1 MLLYATHCV
10 CVAPGGE
17 AEAELLPPAAR
28 LDGTAPLA
36 CNVGIEQAREAR
48 LWCMKLLAQMLQ
60 AFPAPSHFAP
70 YLPLLFGAAAPVMHR
85 MHTHYT
91 QSPAGLLVTVLAM
104 AQQPATLPLLLDAP
118 TELLPCVIR
127 CISARKCAPSVL
139 DATLSL
145 VEALLDQLPRATAPR
160 AGHPSLQYNAAHA
173 AAAADAAAADADA
186 PAEPTSAPQAAAS
199 ELLHAHMDTLLSQ
212 LLQRIR
218 AKFGGDATK
227 ALTATAMVGDQAT
240 RELRLLTRLSGFVT
254 SAEQAEQ
261 LMELLL
267 PYLRLKPSAKSERV
281 KEHVLQLARGLLRS
295 VRNPA
300 AHLTLFSQL
309 FAGLRGR
316 DARTAHCAAFEE
328 LASLEAVQACDG
340 LKELPAVARV
350 LSALNAYST
359 TELEERDYDARLEAY
374 AMLPELLPR
383 LTPQLGLPLLCQCIF
398 DVELDDIA
406 LRASSS
412 HAIITLVKHAAQ
424 CAPPPPPP
432 PAAAAVGAAAAAA
445 AAAPEKDGW
454 AQLMATTLMPALK
467 RALRLPVEMDS
478 MRQQFIKLLGASLVL
493 MPSLSPELATLANP
507 REPEADF
514 YLNLTHIQLPR
525 RQRALARLRVR
536 VEEDSFGVPTLT
548 HWLLPM
554 LNHLVVRSPPKEMDV
569 AEEAV
574 HTLRAVAARLP
585 WRAYLAALLGLTRLL
600 RLQPSLEKRLVRAMV
615 AVLDVFHFDI
625 SQEEVRPA
633 YIPRGRGT
641 GVCFNCGEAGHEAYE
656 CSRPKLSL
664 GATALRR
671 AAATGLSGERPEKA
685 LSVGAS
691 GAKAAEQEGEEG
703 EEGEEGDDE
712 EEEEVVVAETA
723 AEITAAA
730 VAAAAAAAAGVAE
743 AAVDSEVALAA
754 VIRNTVRGK
763 LLPQLYAHLK
773 DPKSE
778 NLRVPVA
785 MAVLKLLLQLPPSV
799 LERELRG
806 LIMRLAGAM
815 KSRDKALRAVGRET
829 LAKVAVELGA
839 EHFGTIISELKSS
852 LTRGFELHV
861 LGHTVHHLLAALA
874 PSVRPGDL
882 DGAVPLLVSVLLED
896 IFGEPAEKRE
906 VEAIANSMKEAKGTQ
921 SFRSFE
927 LLGATLGFVP
937 NINLVVPPLHACV
950 VNVRVSGVDGSEDVG
965 ADSLKNIGNAREVL
979 RTLSAGLGGNPSV
992 ALPPLCVY
1000 VCGMLSTH
1008 LPKEEGGGPS
1018 GSGTGE
1024 GAKAAPRRPAP
1035 AGTVLQPKVEAGLV
1049 SGATD
1054 SPLSRELVGFALELL
1069 LAAVRRGRFDAHN
1082 AAHVSL
1088 LEPLLPLLQRA
1099 MRSDADGVVSLA
1111 LRTLSALV
1119 PFQLPSLPLHAAA
1132 LLEHTM
1138 ALLRRAADFAAT
1150 SEVVGICLKVIAA
1163 LLREARTQKR
1173 PAVAAAKPDGADGA
1187 AADAHEDFELGAEIE
1202 EARVGGGAKMSEAQL
1217 RWLVSFLSVHLED
1230 VTVQN
1235 ALFALL
1241 RVIFARRFVLPEL
1254 YDLVGL
1260 LGEMVL
1266 QADAPSVRRSCSQL
1280 YLSFLLTY
1288 PLGPRRLQQH
1298 LNFFVTNLAYPV
1310 AHGRLSLLE
1319 LVHDAIRRLPLDILR
1334 KQAELLL
1341 LPLTTRLVNDAD
1353 QGCRVAVGRAV
1364 KRLLQRTCV
1373 VAEGGDAE
1381 SAKAREKLLVLLH
1394 AWGGDGA
1401 PSALGRAA
1409 AQVAGLAVEALGRG
1423 ATSLA
1428 PKLVP
1433 LLMRACAADAA
1444 AAADADADAER
1455 WQAAYYSLKA
1465 FEKLATLQPALLTR
1479 AVSEPLWCALP
1490 VLLLHDHS
1498 WVRTAAGRLLGLLFA
1513 ETKPADLCAPAAA
1526 STAAG
1531 GEEPKKERFLRRRG
1545 TLLRL
1550 GDALL
1555 EQLQSAAIPE
1565 AASVQALKNLLW
1577 ISAAMLRH
1585 PALAP
1590 PACERMMPTAKL
1602 PDDEACAAAA
1612 AEPSLWAACAVSSRL
1627 APLVQSAGHVRG
1639 CAAMRW
1645 IAALATQ
1652 LDEEQVR
1659 LMLPVCLPV
1668 VVRAAEDQSGKVHAQ
1683 VKELGVEVLAI
1694 WQKVAA
1700 PPDFAAAYARF
1711 KEAQKAARR
1720 ERKRKQAVEAVADP
1734 ELTAVKRLAKNAGK
1748 QAQKKR
1754 KMVQVKRARDSSG
1767 SLGLNKKS
1775 RMR

>member
-1 MLLYATHCV
+1 MPTLLTSLLHMLLYATHCV

-17 AEAELLPPAAR
+17 PEAELLPPAAR
-28 LDGTAPLA
+28 LDGGAPLA

-60 AFPAPSHFAP
+60 AFPSPSHFAP
-70 YLPLLFGAAAPVMHR
+70 YLPLLFAAAAPVMHR

-145 VEALLDQLPRATAPR
+145 VEALLDQLPKATAAR
-160 AGHPSLQYNAAHA
+160 AGHPSLQHNAAHA
-173 AAAADAAAADADA
+173 AAAAAAADA
-186 PAEPTSAPQAAAS
+186 PAEPPSAPQAAAS

-227 ALTATAMVGDQAT
+227 ALTASAMVGDQAT

-261 LMELLL
+261 LLELLL

-340 LKELPAVARV
+340 LEELPAVARV
-350 LSALNAYST
+350 LSSLNAYST

-374 AMLPELLPR
+374 ATLPELLPR
-383 LTPQLGLPLLCQCIF
+383 LSPQLGLPLLCQCIF

-406 LRASSS
+406 LRASAS
-412 HAIITLVKHAAQ
+412 HAVIVLVKHAAQ
-424 CAPPPPPP
+424 CAPPPP
-432 PAAAAVGAAAAAA
+432 AAAADGAA

-454 AQLMATTLMPALK
+454 GQLMATTLMPALK
-467 RALRLPVEMDS
+467 RALRLPVEKDG

-536 VEEDSFGVPTLT
+536 VEDDSFGVPTLT

-554 LNHLVVRSPPKEMDV
+554 LNHLVLRSPPKEMDV

-585 WRAYLAALLGLTRLL
+585 WRAYLASLLGLTRLL

-641 GVCFNCGEAGHEAYE
+641 GECFNCGEAGHEAHE

-671 AAATGLSGERPEKA
+671 AAATGLKGEAPEKA
-685 LSVGAS
+685 LSIGAS
-691 GAKAAEQEGEEG
+691 GAKKEGEEEEEG
-703 EEGEEGDDE
+703 EEDDEDE
-712 EEEEVVVAETA
+712 EEMVAETA

-730 VAAAAAAAAGVAE
+730 ATAAAAAAAGVAE
-743 AAVDSEVALAA
+743 AEVDSEVALAA

-763 LLPQLYAHLK
+763 LLPQLYNHLK

-839 EHFGTIISELKSS
+839 AHFGTIISELKTS

-861 LGHTVHHLLAALA
+861 LGHTVHHLLAAVA
-874 PSVRPGDL
+874 PTVGPGDL
-882 DGAVPLLVSVLLED
+882 DAAVPLLVSVLLED

-906 VEAIANSMKEAKGTQ
+906 VEAIANSMKEARGTQ

-927 LLGATLGFVP
+927 LLGACVGFVP

-950 VNVRVSGVDGSEDVG
+950 VSARVSGVDGSVDVG

-992 ALPPLCVY
+992 ELPPLCVY

-1018 GSGTGE
+1018 STGAE
-1024 GAKAAPRRPAP
+1024 GAGKAAPRRPAP

-1173 PAVAAAKPDGADGA
+1173 PALAAAKPDGADAHDGGR
-1187 AADAHEDFELGAEIE
+1187 ADAHEDFELGAEIE

-1266 QADAPSVRRSCSQL
+1266 QADAPPVRRSCSQL

-1319 LVHDAIRRLPLDILR
+1319 LVHDAIRRLPLEILR

-1381 SAKAREKLLVLLH
+1381 AAQARSKLLVLLST
-1394 AWGGDGA
+1394 WGGDGA

-1444 AAADADADAER
+1444 GAGAAADAEH

-1465 FEKLATLQPALLTR
+1465 FEKLATLQPTLLTR
-1479 AVSEPLWCALP
+1479 AASEPLWCALP

-1531 GEEPKKERFLRRRG
+1531 GEEPKNERFLRRRG

-1565 AASVQALKNLLW
+1565 AASVQTLKNLLW

-1590 PACERMMPTAKL
+1590 PACERMMPTGKL

-1612 AEPSLWAACAVSSRL
+1612 AELSLWAACAVSSRL

-1711 KEAQKAARR
+1711 KEAQKATRR

-1754 KMVQVKRARDSSG
+1754 KMVKVKRARDSSG